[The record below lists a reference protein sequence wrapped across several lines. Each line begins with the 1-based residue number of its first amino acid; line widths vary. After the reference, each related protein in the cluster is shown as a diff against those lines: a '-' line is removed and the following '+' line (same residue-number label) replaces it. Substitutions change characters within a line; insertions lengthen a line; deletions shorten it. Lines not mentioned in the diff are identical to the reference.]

1 MAPLCPGKKRREV
14 SLAWLSSASALQS
27 VCFGLDADV
36 MEQKLDVSCFH
47 DEARLAWAQNRPHNS
62 NCLTGSGA
70 YISRI
75 PNLFAVMVSLH
86 LPFWRCLLFVS
97 VHL

>member
-36 MEQKLDVSCFH
+36 MEQKLDVSCFQS
-47 DEARLAWAQNRPHNS
+47 EARLAWASSQWLLDRFWS
-62 NCLTGSGA
+62 
-70 YISRI
+70 SRI
-75 PNLFAVMVSLH
+75 PNLFAVVVPLH
-86 LPFWRCLLFVS
+86 PPLWRCLLFVS